1 MAVCIIA
8 SSVPVI
14 SAAQIENAGNDMDGA
29 SLRTSVEASGTGSV
43 GRMLADAI
51 SEEQAALQ
59 ASESLGYAI
68 TNLTVTGSQI
78 DVSCRSDKTACVM
91 VALYE
96 ESGELASFGSAD
108 MEA

>member
-1 MAVCIIA
+1 
-8 SSVPVI
+8 
-14 SAAQIENAGNDMDGA
+14 MDGA

-96 ESGELASFGSAD
+96 ESGELVSFGSAD
-108 MEA
+108 IAPGAQIVTVDVSGDIPERNLSPHPRL